1 MRCGSWRHKKGV
13 IVSQGYGGKRPHTTW
28 DGLPVSQEPPH
39 GCSMVIFRRIGD
51 EMQLL
56 MLHRHHNG
64 PDYEGDWAWTTPAGS
79 RLPGEPV
86 DDCARRELLEETG
99 LALPL
104 HATSCGGPDWRVY
117 WAEAPDDATIIAD
130 LEHDRY
136 EWLPPDEALRR
147 CLPAR
152 VRDDLACVV
161 ELIVADD

>member
-1 MRCGSWRHKKGV
+1 
-13 IVSQGYGGKRPHTTW
+13 
-28 DGLPVSQEPPH
+28 
-39 GCSMVIFRRIGD
+39 
-51 EMQLL
+51 
-56 MLHRHHNG
+56 MLHRRHNG

-99 LALPL
+99 LVLPL

-117 WAEAPDDATIIAD
+117 WAEVPDDATIIAD

-136 EWLPPDEALRR
+136 EWLAPDEALRR

-152 VRDDLACVV
+152 VRDDLARVIA
-161 ELIVADD
+161 LILAED

>member
-1 MRCGSWRHKKGV
+1 M
-13 IVSQGYGGKRPHTTW
+13 SQGFGGKRPHTTW

-39 GCSMVIFRRIGD
+39 GCSIVVFRRIGVTL
-51 EMQLL
+51 QFL
-56 MLHRHHNG
+56 MLHRRHNG

-99 LALPL
+99 LVLPL

-117 WAEAPDDATIIAD
+117 WAEVPDDATIIAD

-136 EWLPPDEALRR
+136 EWLAPDEALRR

-152 VRDDLACVV
+152 VRDDLARVIA
-161 ELIVADD
+161 LILAED